1 MSYSDAFGNRVR
13 SLKMGFFLVWI
24 LLFGVSAC
32 VRTFDASVLDR
43 INQEVKMQYAPDR
56 RVAIYD
62 IELDQEK
69 GKVLI
74 KGETDQPEAL
84 KLLQNKLE
92 DLGFE
97 VEDLS
102 ILLPDESVGDHHHA
116 VVNNSVANIRS
127 EARHSAEL
135 ATQAILGMV
144 LKVLKIDGDFYLVQ
158 TPDKY
163 ISWVDHGGVQLMSD
177 KELQDWN
184 EAPKI
189 IYLKDQGHSYQDENM
204 ELGVV
209 SDLVLGSVLQLVSET
224 DDHFLVRY
232 PDGREGFVRK
242 EEAQAFVEWMK
253 ELVPS
258 PERLELY
265 ARSLMGAPYLW
276 GGTSSKG
283 MDCSGF
289 TKTVYFMNGF
299 IIPRD
304 ASQQILAGRDVDPE
318 LRFSDLR
325 KGDLMFFGR
334 KATDS
339 SRQKV
344 THVAIWLG
352 NGRGEFIHASGR
364 VKIGSINPESPFYD
378 SFNKGRYLGSRRYLG
393 EKDPYISPFQL
404 RD

>member
-1 MSYSDAFGNRVR
+1 MTNNKTVS
-13 SLKMGFFLVWI
+13 SLWNTALPGLI
-24 LLFGVSAC
+24 LLGTLISGL
-32 VRTFDASVLDR
+32 ASCDR
-43 INQEVKMQYAPDR
+43 PDDESVIDQINQEVRMQFAPDR
-56 RVAIYD
+56 RIAVYD
-62 IELDQEK
+62 IGLEFDR

-74 KGETDQPEAL
+74 MGETDQPEAVDLL
-84 KLLQNKLE
+84 KKKLQGM
-92 DLGFE
+92 DLK
-97 VEDLS
+97 VEDNS
-102 ILLPDESVGDHHHA
+102 TLLPDESVGEHHYA

-127 EARHSAEL
+127 ESKHSAEL

-158 TPDKY
+158 TPDQY
-163 ISWVDHGGVQLMSD
+163 ISWVDHGGVELMN
-177 KELQDWN
+177 EQEYQAWN
-184 EAPKI
+184 EAPKL
-189 IYLKDQGHSYQDENM
+189 IYLRDQGHVYEDEKM
-204 ELGVV
+204 DLGIVG
-209 SDLVLGSVLQLVSET
+209 DLVLGSVLQLVSET
-224 DDHFLVRY
+224 ERHYLVRY
-232 PDGREGFVRK
+232 PDGRTGYIPK
-242 EEAQAFVEWMK
+242 DEAQAFVEWMK
-253 ELVPS
+253 ELRPS

-265 ARSLMGAPYLW
+265 ARGLMGAPYLW

-318 LRFSDLR
+318 LDFSDLR

-339 SRQKV
+339 TSQKV

-352 NGRGEFIHASGR
+352 NGQGEFIHASGR
-364 VKIGSINPESPFYD
+364 IRLGSIDPESQWYD
-378 SFNKGRYLGSRRYLG
+378 AFNKNRYLGSRRYLG
-393 EKDPYISPFQL
+393 ESDPYISPFEL